1 MNLSSR
7 RFATLALAAMLLV
20 TSPAALHAPAHADP
34 RDDAAAAQ
42 GTSGSESEA
51 PDDGSPDIGAPG
63 KDAPIKDAF
72 DIVVEAAAPRFTDPD
87 EGFYEIAEVEGVEYP
102 LERDEVA
109 DWVLRPGLHR
119 LDDAYSAT
127 CSPRWRAG
135 NGRAAGSLTAPAR
148 ST

>member
-63 KDAPIKDAF
+63 KDAPIKDASNSDAPGRDAS
-72 DIVVEAAAPRFTDPD
+72 DIEVEAAAPRFTDPD
-87 EGFYEIAEVEGVEYP
+87 EGSA
-102 LERDEVA
+102 
-109 DWVLRPGLHR
+109 LHR
-119 LDDAYSAT
+119 RREGMAWLRELAGETAGQLQGFLRQVSRPA
-127 CSPRWRAG
+127 SPV
-135 NGRAAGSLTAPAR
+135 S
-148 ST
+148 

>member
-63 KDAPIKDAF
+63 KDAS

-87 EGFYEIAEVEGVEYP
+87 EGSA
-102 LERDEVA
+102 
-109 DWVLRPGLHR
+109 LHR
-119 LDDAYSAT
+119 RREGMAWLRELAGETAGQLQGFLRQVSRPA
-127 CSPRWRAG
+127 SPV
-135 NGRAAGSLTAPAR
+135 S
-148 ST
+148 

>member
-63 KDAPIKDAF
+63 KDAPIKDASNSDAPGRDASGKDAS
-72 DIVVEAAAPRFTDPD
+72 DIEVEAAAPRFTDPD
-87 EGFYEIAEVEGVEYP
+87 EGSA
-102 LERDEVA
+102 
-109 DWVLRPGLHR
+109 LHR
-119 LDDAYSAT
+119 RREGMAWLRELAEETAGQLQGFLRQVSRPA
-127 CSPRWRAG
+127 SPV
-135 NGRAAGSLTAPAR
+135 S
-148 ST
+148 